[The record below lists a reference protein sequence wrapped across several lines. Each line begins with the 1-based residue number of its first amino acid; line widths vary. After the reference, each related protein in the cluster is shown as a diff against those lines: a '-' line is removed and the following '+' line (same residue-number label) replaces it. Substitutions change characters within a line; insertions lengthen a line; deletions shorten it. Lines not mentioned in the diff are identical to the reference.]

1 MKEFEVTLT
10 AVSRKTFKLRADSQ
24 EDAFLLAEA
33 ILENTDLLDF
43 SDEDVDSMD
52 MTCEEQ
58 CGGVCEICSRA
69 CEDCGDCTDLEPDCP
84 YLTRNANTVVRPAAA
99 VWQTARMTDSVFGW
113 FQRMFDPAGRTGLQ
127 YTSKHRLCDTTKAA
141 CQGKAPETPHWKGE
155 I

>member
-33 ILENTDLLDF
+33 ILENTDLLGF

-69 CEDCGDCTDLEPDCP
+69 CENCGECTELEPDCAYP
-84 YLTRNANTVVRPAAA
+84 DKEFWRQPIGRSRWTQHCCARAGLTVG
-99 VWQTARMTDSVFGW
+99 F
-113 FQRMFDPAGRTGLQ
+113 
-127 YTSKHRLCDTTKAA
+127 RLNCLT
-141 CQGKAPETPHWKGE
+141 
-155 I
+155 

>member
-52 MTCEEQ
+52 MQFARFVPEKALIPWQ
-58 CGGVCEICSRA
+58 RLFLKRA
-69 CEDCGDCTDLEPDCP
+69 
-84 YLTRNANTVVRPAAA
+84 
-99 VWQTARMTDSVFGW
+99 
-113 FQRMFDPAGRTGLQ
+113 
-127 YTSKHRLCDTTKAA
+127 RLPNKR
-141 CQGKAPETPHWKGE
+141 
-155 I
+155 

>member
-52 MTCEEQ
+52 
-58 CGGVCEICSRA
+58 
-69 CEDCGDCTDLEPDCP
+69 
-84 YLTRNANTVVRPAAA
+84 
-99 VWQTARMTDSVFGW
+99 
-113 FQRMFDPAGRTGLQ
+113 RT
-127 YTSKHRLCDTTKAA
+127 
-141 CQGKAPETPHWKGE
+141 
-155 I
+155 

>member
-43 SDEDVDSMD
+43 SDEDVDNMD

-58 CGGVCEICSRA
+58 
-69 CEDCGDCTDLEPDCP
+69 CGDCTDLEPDCP
-84 YLTRNANTVVRPAAA
+84 YPDKECEHRCPACGGCMA
-99 VWQTARMTDSVFGW
+99 D
-113 FQRMFDPAGRTGLQ
+113 
-127 YTSKHRLCDTTKAA
+127 
-141 CQGKAPETPHWKGE
+141 GE
-155 I
+155 DD

>member
-58 CGGVCEICSRA
+58 CGGACEICSRA
-69 CEDCGDCTDLEPDCP
+69 CEECGDCTDLEPDCP
-84 YLTRNANTVVRPAAA
+84 YPDKECEHRCPACGGCMA
-99 VWQTARMTDSVFGW
+99 DSE
-113 FQRMFDPAGRTGLQ
+113 D
-127 YTSKHRLCDTTKAA
+127 D
-141 CQGKAPETPHWKGE
+141 
-155 I
+155 

>member
-10 AVSRKTFKLRADSQ
+10 AVSRKAFKLRADSQ

-69 CEDCGDCTDLEPDCP
+69 CENCGDCTDCGMRSP
-84 YLTRNANTVVRPAAA
+84 ANWKQKDMRL
-99 VWQTARMTDSVFGW
+99 
-113 FQRMFDPAGRTGLQ
+113 QRKCWMQA
-127 YTSKHRLCDTTKAA
+127 
-141 CQGKAPETPHWKGE
+141 
-155 I
+155 

>member
-33 ILENTDLLDF
+33 ILENTGLLDF
-43 SDEDVDSMD
+43 SGEDVDSMD

-58 CGGVCEICSRA
+58 CGGVCEVCSRA
-69 CEDCGDCTDLEPDCP
+69 CENCGDCTP
-84 YLTRNANTVVRPAAA
+84 TRNVNTVVRPAEA
-99 VWQTARMTDSVFGW
+99 VWQTARTSDSVFSW

-127 YTSKHRLCDTTKAA
+127 YTSKHRLLGTKGSLSGAI
-141 CQGKAPETPHWKGE
+141 P
-155 I
+155 